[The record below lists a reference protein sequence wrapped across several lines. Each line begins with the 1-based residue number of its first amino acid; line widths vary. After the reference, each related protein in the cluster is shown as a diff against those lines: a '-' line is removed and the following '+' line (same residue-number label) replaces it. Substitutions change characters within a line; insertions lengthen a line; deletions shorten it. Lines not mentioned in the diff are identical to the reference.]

1 MAHLQRMIT
10 EYQAPLKVGMGI
22 LILCVFFV
30 AKMRDIGIKKYD
42 LPFFRSKQFFRLS
55 IGAFFIVVLLFNEI
69 NPVKVS
75 FSYNVGAL
83 VLYAAIFSF
92 WAIDGY
98 NNIKQSNVLFG
109 ISYTFAQIIAMI
121 LLMLMLLII
130 TCGTVI
136 LYNS

>member
-1 MAHLQRMIT
+1 
-10 EYQAPLKVGMGI
+10 MGI